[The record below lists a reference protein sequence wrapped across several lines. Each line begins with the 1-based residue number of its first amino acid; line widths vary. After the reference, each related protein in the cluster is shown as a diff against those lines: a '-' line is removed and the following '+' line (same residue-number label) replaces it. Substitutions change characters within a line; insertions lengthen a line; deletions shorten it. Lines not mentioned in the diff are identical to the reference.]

1 MEEENENDYSD
12 NNEIN
17 DNNMNNDNNNNNN
30 DKELSFNRL
39 CLLQTLIKR
48 ESNLKELCKK
58 KNFLFFISH

>member
-1 MEEENENDYSD
+1 MEEENEDDYSD

-17 DNNMNNDNNNNNN
+17 DNNMNNDNNNNN

>member
-17 DNNMNNDNNNNNN
+17 DNNMNNDNNNN

>member
-17 DNNMNNDNNNNNN
+17 DINMNNDNNNNN

>member
-17 DNNMNNDNNNNNN
+17 DINMNNDNNNN

>member
-17 DNNMNNDNNNNNN
+17 DNNMNNDNNNN

-58 KNFLFFISH
+58 KNFLFFINH